1 MSKKLLIE
9 GVHKVHY
16 IPLSNI
22 IFCEADNNW
31 TKIYTIGP
39 KTHEVCQTL
48 KQIEERINSEEFFRT
63 HRKYLVNLFFVQ
75 EVKRDY
81 AFLIMHEDYIVRVS
95 RRKKAL
101 FTQAIKNFVEIC

>member
-1 MSKKLLIE
+1 MDKKLLLA

-39 KTHEVCQTL
+39 KTYEVCQTL

-63 HRKYLVNLFFVQ
+63 HRKYLVICSLF
-75 EVKRDY
+75 KRLKETML
-81 AFLIMHEDYIVRVS
+81 FLLCIKITLCGFRVEKKLYLS
-95 RRKKAL
+95 R
-101 FTQAIKNFVEIC
+101 Q

>member
-1 MSKKLLIE
+1 MSKKLLLA

-39 KTHEVCQTL
+39 KKYEVCQTL
-48 KQIEERINSEEFFRT
+48 KQIEERINAEEFFRT
-63 HRKYLVNLFFVQ
+63 HRKYLINLFFVK
-75 EVKRDY
+75 EIKGNY
-81 AFLIMHEDYIVRVS
+81 EFLIIHEDYIVRVS
-95 RRKKAL
+95 RRKKS
-101 FTQAIKNFVEIC
+101 FI